1 MNNFVFGASDPL
13 LYNNII
19 PNGQNVLYG
28 SENDIKRQ
36 LDNVMQ
42 QYQQLQ
48 QSKQVETTQNKD
60 WVGDFDNTLKGLDTD
75 VATALMEDQEFVQL
89 NTVLQNDIQ
98 NEIMLSIKWK
108 LNGKQDTVHR
118 IKRMLDIIDNYNRDK
133 ANNDKKNIAELT
145 DYIQNYSDM
154 TFNDYKKL
162 KLKQNEN

>member
-48 QSKQVETTQNKD
+48 QSKQVETPQSKD
-60 WVGDFDNTLKGLDTD
+60 WVGDFDNTLKGIDPD
-75 VATALMEDQEFVQL
+75 VANALMEDQEFVQL
-89 NTVLQNDIQ
+89 NAVLQNDIQ

>member
-19 PNGQNVLYG
+19 PNGQNALYG

-48 QSKQVETTQNKD
+48 QSKQVETPQNKD
-60 WVGDFDNTLKGLDTD
+60 WVGDFDNTLKGLDAD
-75 VATALMEDQEFVQL
+75 VANALMEDQEFVQL
-89 NTVLQNDIQ
+89 NAVLQNDIQ

>member
-48 QSKQVETTQNKD
+48 QSKQVESPQSKD
-60 WVGDFDNTLKGLDTD
+60 WVGDFDNTLKGLDVD
-75 VATALMEDQEFVQL
+75 VANALMEDQEFVQL
-89 NTVLQNDIQ
+89 NAVLQNDIQ

-118 IKRMLDIIDNYNRDK
+118 IKRMLNIIDNYNRDK

>member
-19 PNGQNVLYG
+19 PNGQNALYG

-48 QSKQVETTQNKD
+48 QSKQAETPQNKD
-60 WVGDFDNTLKGLDTD
+60 WVGDFDNTIKGLDSD
-75 VATALMEDQEFVQL
+75 VANALMEDQEFVQL
-89 NTVLQNDIQ
+89 NAVLQNDIQ

-118 IKRMLDIIDNYNRDK
+118 IKRMFDIIDNYNRDK

>member
-48 QSKQVETTQNKD
+48 QSKQVETPQSKD
-60 WVGDFDNTLKGLDTD
+60 WVGDFDNTLKGLDPD
-75 VATALMEDQEFVQL
+75 VANALMEDQEFVQL

>member
-28 SENDIKRQ
+28 SQNDIKRQ
-36 LDNVMQ
+36 LDSVMQ

-48 QSKQVETTQNKD
+48 QSKQVETPQNKD
-60 WVGDFDNTLKGLDTD
+60 WVGDFDNTLKGLDSD
-75 VATALMEDQEFVQL
+75 VANALMEDQEFVQL
-89 NTVLQNDIQ
+89 NAVLQNDIQ

-145 DYIQNYSDM
+145 DYIQIYSDM

-162 KLKQNEN
+162 KPKQNEN

>member
-1 MNNFVFGASDPL
+1 MNNFVFGTSDPL

-19 PNGQNVLYG
+19 PNTQNTVYG
-28 SENDIKRQ
+28 PETDIKRQ
-36 LDNVMQ
+36 LDSVMQ

-48 QSKQVETTQNKD
+48 QLKQTESQSTKD
-60 WVGDFDNTLKGLDTD
+60 WVGDFDNTLKGLDND
-75 VATALMEDQEFVQL
+75 VANALMEDQEFVQL
-89 NTVLQNDIQ
+89 NAVLQNDIQ

-118 IKRMLDIIDNYNRDK
+118 IKRMLDIIDNYNRNK